1 MRQKKNCPCFREEPG
16 VNPGLSR
23 NCEFERTSQIFPAV
37 RSRVNGLCTI
47 RYGEGIPGVTGGPF
61 EFENRNSSDTF
72 FLDRKGA
79 KRKKQSSQQ
88 MGCSTGILS
97 ASAPSTRNGRPFF

>member
-1 MRQKKNCPCFREEPG
+1 MQQKKTCPCFREEPG

-72 FLDRKGA
+72 FLHRKSA
-79 KRKKQSSQQ
+79 KRKKQPTRQIGRCFTS
-88 MGCSTGILS
+88 GA